1 MADVS
6 KIFKPR
12 RGLASTMSGAGK
24 KDIVLAKGEMFVE
37 APSTGM
43 GTGESKIKI
52 GDGTTAY
59 ASLPYALGDTSNNKI
74 EFTSNTST
82 TVATAL
88 NSVASGNALKTII
101 AGLKQAIS
109 LCNTSIT
116 QLNDDTSKIN
126 TYVGDDGLIHFTN
139 KDGADTVLNFSK
151 GNEILFIEYGFE
163 QHGIKWWE
171 ETYSYDINLSTYYA
185 NYNNITVENI
195 KSISLL
201 TAECVNS
208 GSHGPWAMQR
218 LTYNYNSITGVLTII
233 TNYVNFCMPIF
244 LIIIYT

>member
-116 QLNDDTSKIN
+116 QLNDDTN
-126 TYVGDDGLIHFTN
+126 GLKFAQDVEGNWGYIIP
-139 KDGADTVLNFSK
+139 GADTVNPFKK
-151 GNEILFIEYGFE
+151 GD
-163 QHGIKWWE
+163 IKKQIKISI
-171 ETYSYDINLSTYYA
+171 YRH
-185 NYNNITVENI
+185 NYNPSWNGYNIGLTVYLDGTPI
-195 KSISLL
+195 
-201 TAECVNS
+201 
-208 GSHGPWAMQR
+208 
-218 LTYNYNSITGVLTII
+218 YNEFSITALSANNAFDYSCTINI
-233 TNYVNFCMPIF
+233 
-244 LIIIYT
+244 